1 MSTNAGW
8 NRTAQLQLISELKGF
23 WAGDL
28 WDMHHSPV
36 KDLSPNAKQRRL
48 RFRCKSAAING
59 ELKYLCWKKFS
70 GGEWRSTQEISRVHR
85 MIHWLNSMRTLPSS
99 LLQKDFSAWRDLY
112 RAYLSE
118 LGQYKT
124 GTTSRM
130 DGEQRPQVTGRDS
143 AFISTLRQA
152 CILLGQAYDLRPDR
166 EKDIWDLKRMGVPVN
181 LSQSNVKLSFLLI
194 KQEWLRTAVKSYLSY
209 CLPLYSAS
217 TCRTR
222 LQSMACFS
230 NFLVT
235 KKPPVTTR
243 SITRR
248 LLLEYLTYLQGKV
261 RTATSKNHVLT
272 LRNFLEMT
280 HREGW
285 LTIGPDRMIYDE
297 EVPQPAKHQPRY
309 LPATVLDQLN
319 SHLGDLKPPW
329 RRKILILQECGMRIS
344 ELLQLPVDCLT
355 QDARGVHYLRY
366 MQGKVKRENAIPI
379 SLEIARIIQEQ
390 QAEGRNH
397 DKPSMWLFPN
407 ERGGVI
413 KQATFAH
420 RINRLA
426 YDHDIRDAT
435 GKLFRFQSHQFRH
448 TVGTRMINL
457 GVPHHI
463 IQRYLGHRGP
473 EMTSR
478 YAHIHDSTMQ
488 DKLSEYLKGTLID
501 VAGKAVPE
509 DGMNDGADLQWFT
522 RSVLAQALT
531 NGYCAIPIVAGPC
544 PHPNACL
551 NCAHFRTD
559 VTFLEV
565 HRAELHETERVIAKA
580 DANGWVRQSE
590 MNERK
595 RTNLINIVTTLEAHH
610 G

>member
-1 MSTNAGW
+1 
-8 NRTAQLQLISELKGF
+8 
-23 WAGDL
+23 
-28 WDMHHSPV
+28 
-36 KDLSPNAKQRRL
+36 
-48 RFRCKSAAING
+48 
-59 ELKYLCWKKFS
+59 
-70 GGEWRSTQEISRVHR
+70 
-85 MIHWLNSMRTLPSS
+85 
-99 LLQKDFSAWRDLY
+99 
-112 RAYLSE
+112 
-118 LGQYKT
+118 
-124 GTTSRM
+124 
-130 DGEQRPQVTGRDS
+130 
-143 AFISTLRQA
+143 
-152 CILLGQAYDLRPDR
+152 
-166 EKDIWDLKRMGVPVN
+166 
-181 LSQSNVKLSFLLI
+181 
-194 KQEWLRTAVKSYLSY
+194 
-209 CLPLYSAS
+209 
-217 TCRTR
+217 
-222 LQSMACFS
+222 
-230 NFLVT
+230 
-235 KKPPVTTR
+235 
-243 SITRR
+243 
-248 LLLEYLTYLQGKV
+248 
-261 RTATSKNHVLT
+261 
-272 LRNFLEMT
+272 
-280 HREGW
+280 
-285 LTIGPDRMIYDE
+285 
-297 EVPQPAKHQPRY
+297 
-309 LPATVLDQLN
+309 
-319 SHLGDLKPPW
+319 
-329 RRKILILQECGMRIS
+329 MRIS

-379 SLEIARIIQEQ
+379 SLEIARIVQEQ
-390 QAEGRNH
+390 QADGRNR

-413 KQATFAH
+413 KQASFAH

-463 IQRYLGHRGP
+463 IQRYLGHKGP

-478 YAHIHDSTMQ
+478 YAHIHDVTMQ

-509 DGMNDGADLQWFT
+509 DGMNDSADLQWFT

-559 VTFLEV
+559 ATFLEV

-595 RTNLINIVTTLEAHH
+595 RTSLINIVTALEASH